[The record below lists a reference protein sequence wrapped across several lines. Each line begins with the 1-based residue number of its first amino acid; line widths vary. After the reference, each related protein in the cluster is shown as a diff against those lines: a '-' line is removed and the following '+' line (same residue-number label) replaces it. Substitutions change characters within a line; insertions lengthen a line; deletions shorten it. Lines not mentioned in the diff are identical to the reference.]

1 MFSLPLLVK
10 HIHYSSPPFLPFPPL
25 PSFRPTVLRKMRAL
39 EVFDQLNVTVA
50 ERSAFSD
57 TAGGVTLEMIA
68 AGRWRDAAGVDGES
82 LGGLFWCGCMQIV
95 WEVCGI

>member
-1 MFSLPLLVK
+1 
-10 HIHYSSPPFLPFPPL
+10 
-25 PSFRPTVLRKMRAL
+25 MRAL